1 MGILIDQGLFA
12 ATAAVYALLLLLLLS
27 SGDSSRIRRLLI
39 GACAATA
46 ASEAAMAAG
55 WVDPFGPS
63 GAIVELTGPGSW
75 CAFTLYLLHKRGQS
89 EARGLRLFPVSGLI
103 ITIVTLAS
111 AFFIQRPLYSGL
123 PLPVSAV
130 VALYARIALS
140 VYGILLIENFFR
152 NTPPESRWHVK
163 LLCLGVGGVFAYG
176 ILVYAD
182 ALLYQRLSLILW
194 DGRAIALIIAAP
206 LIAVSAARNRDW
218 SIDIHVSRTV
228 IFHTATLIGSG
239 IFLLALALTGEIV
252 RTIGTGWGDLIE
264 LSLII
269 GGLASLGVFLSS
281 GSARSRLRRFLAEN
295 FFSHRYDY
303 RLEWLKSIDILSA
316 NPNPVT
322 VQKRVVSAV
331 AEVADSPAGALWV
344 RDVDGAV
351 FHWAGSWNCP
361 AIGGSEPAGSAFVE
375 LFRGGDWVIDLADTR
390 ERPEWLAQIPNAW
403 LAVPL
408 TQRTELIG
416 FVVLTRPRAPS
427 TLDRETIDLLRIVG
441 RQAAAH
447 VGEQRYAQALAE
459 GRELHN
465 YGKRFA
471 FVVHDMKNIVGQL
484 SMILQN
490 ARYHEGNPE
499 FHRDVLATVRATLD
513 RMNALMGRLR
523 PRQDALKKGLLVP
536 LDVIREVLTTIRR
549 SRGISIGLEHDDVAS
564 TVVIDVD
571 AFRSVILHL
580 CDNAVDVASEV
591 KVRVLHEGMRLR
603 IDIVDNG
610 KGMTAEFIRDKLF
623 QPFGSTK
630 DSGFGI
636 GAYQAREL
644 IRAAGGDLFVVSK
657 VGGGTIMSVML
668 PCTASGGP
676 ATSIRDLEAAG

>member
-27 SGDSSRIRRLLI
+27 SGASSRIRRLLI

-46 ASEAAMAAG
+46 GSEAAMAAG

-89 EARGLRLFPVSGLI
+89 EARGLRLFPVSGFI

-123 PLPVSAV
+123 PLPLSAV

-140 VYGILLIENFFR
+140 VYGVLLIENFFR

-239 IFLLALALTGEIV
+239 IFLLALALTGEIA
-252 RTIGTGWGDLIE
+252 RTVGPAWGDLVE
-264 LSLII
+264 LTLIL
-269 GGLASLGVFLSS
+269 GGLAWLGVFFAS
-281 GSARSRLRRFLAEN
+281 GAARSRVRRFLAEH

-303 RLEWLKSIDILSA
+303 RQEWLKSSEILSA
-316 NPNPVT
+316 NPNSLP

-344 RDVDGAV
+344 RDADGTV
-351 FHWAGSWNCP
+351 FQWAGSWNCP
-361 AIGGSEPAGSAFVE
+361 AIGVSEPADSTFIG
-375 LFRGGDWVIDLADTR
+375 LFRGGDWAIELADVADS
-390 ERPEWLAQIPNAW
+390 PEWLSQIPAAW

-408 TQRTELIG
+408 TQSSQLIG
-416 FVVLTRPRAPS
+416 FVVLTRPRARL
-427 TLDRETIDLLRIVG
+427 TLDRETFDLLRIVG
-441 RQAAAH
+441 RQAAVH

-459 GRELHN
+459 GRELHD

-471 FVVHDMKNIVGQL
+471 FVVHDMKNITSQL
-484 SMILQN
+484 NMVVQN
-490 ARYHEGNPE
+490 ARRHEGNPE
-499 FHRDVLATVRATLD
+499 FHRDVLITVRATLD
-513 RMNALMGRLR
+513 RMNELLRKLR
-523 PRQDALKKGLLVP
+523 PRQDASNDVILVP
-536 LDVIREVLTTIRR
+536 LDIVREVLTTIRR
-549 SRGISIGLEHDDVAS
+549 TRGVSIALEHDARTGSVAMDVE
-564 TVVIDVD
+564 

-580 CDNAVDVASEV
+580 CENAIDVASEV
-591 KVRVLHEGMRLR
+591 KVRVLYEGMRLR

-610 KGMTAEFIRDKLF
+610 EGMTPEFIRDKLV
-623 QPFGSTK
+623 QPLGSTK
-630 DSGFGI
+630 GDGFGI

-644 IRAAGGDLFVVSK
+644 IRAAGGDLLVASS
-657 VGGGTIMSVML
+657 VGSGTTMSLML
-668 PCTASGGP
+668 PCAAAGGAKTA
-676 ATSIRDLEAAG
+676 IRDFEAAV

>member
-46 ASEAAMAAG
+46 GSEAAMAAG

-228 IFHTATLIGSG
+228 VFHTATLIGSG

-252 RTIGTGWGDLIE
+252 RTVGTGWGDLIE
-264 LSLII
+264 
-269 GGLASLGVFLSS
+269 
-281 GSARSRLRRFLAEN
+281 
-295 FFSHRYDY
+295 
-303 RLEWLKSIDILSA
+303 
-316 NPNPVT
+316 
-322 VQKRVVSAV
+322 
-331 AEVADSPAGALWV
+331 
-344 RDVDGAV
+344 
-351 FHWAGSWNCP
+351 
-361 AIGGSEPAGSAFVE
+361 
-375 LFRGGDWVIDLADTR
+375 
-390 ERPEWLAQIPNAW
+390 
-403 LAVPL
+403 
-408 TQRTELIG
+408 
-416 FVVLTRPRAPS
+416 
-427 TLDRETIDLLRIVG
+427 
-441 RQAAAH
+441 
-447 VGEQRYAQALAE
+447 
-459 GRELHN
+459 
-465 YGKRFA
+465 
-471 FVVHDMKNIVGQL
+471 
-484 SMILQN
+484 
-490 ARYHEGNPE
+490 
-499 FHRDVLATVRATLD
+499 
-513 RMNALMGRLR
+513 
-523 PRQDALKKGLLVP
+523 
-536 LDVIREVLTTIRR
+536 
-549 SRGISIGLEHDDVAS
+549 
-564 TVVIDVD
+564 
-571 AFRSVILHL
+571 
-580 CDNAVDVASEV
+580 
-591 KVRVLHEGMRLR
+591 
-603 IDIVDNG
+603 
-610 KGMTAEFIRDKLF
+610 
-623 QPFGSTK
+623 
-630 DSGFGI
+630 
-636 GAYQAREL
+636 
-644 IRAAGGDLFVVSK
+644 
-657 VGGGTIMSVML
+657 
-668 PCTASGGP
+668 
-676 ATSIRDLEAAG
+676 